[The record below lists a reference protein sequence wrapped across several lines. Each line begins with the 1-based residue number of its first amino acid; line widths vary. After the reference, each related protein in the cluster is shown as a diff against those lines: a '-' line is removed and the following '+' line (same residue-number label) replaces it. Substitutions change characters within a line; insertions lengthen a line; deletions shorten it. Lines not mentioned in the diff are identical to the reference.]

1 MKYFALLFNLNS
13 SVAQPE
19 LIDKLKSDGFEAIQF
34 SGGLYAK
41 GPTVPKIKGVTV
53 KTLDRERILKDPK
66 VAQDLK
72 AFLS

>member
-1 MKYFALLFNLNS
+1 MKYFVLIFNLS
-13 SVAQPE
+13 SPVTQQE
-19 LIDKLKSDGFEAIQF
+19 HIDKLKSEGFDAIQF

-41 GPTVPKIKGVTV
+41 GLQVPKIKGITV
-53 KTLDRERILKDPK
+53 KLLDRERILKDPK